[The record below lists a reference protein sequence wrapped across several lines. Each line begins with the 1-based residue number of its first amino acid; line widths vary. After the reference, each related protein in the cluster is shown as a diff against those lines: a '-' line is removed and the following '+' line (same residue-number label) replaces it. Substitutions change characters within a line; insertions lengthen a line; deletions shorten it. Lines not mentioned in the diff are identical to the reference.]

1 MVLQGVVEVLGEPR
15 RDTLPP
21 VLGGRDSCHGD
32 SGGPLWRW
40 EQVKINFMNI
50 IKKQNENP

>member
-1 MVLQGVVEVLGEPR
+1 MLQGVVEVVGEPR
-15 RDTLPP
+15 RDALPR

-40 EQVKINFMNI
+40 EQVNIHFMNI
-50 IKKQNENP
+50 FNNQN